1 MRHYTVR
8 REEFSMIRPVFPLVI
23 LFRHGQT
30 NDNAARRFQG
40 HSPTPLNAL
49 GRDQARRAGEIVA
62 NLMGAFV
69 STGSRLGNCLTSDL
83 PRASETAAAVSAVVQ
98 QRLGISLPFAQIEA
112 LREFNMGDL
121 QSHTADEFD
130 KKFPGVMPEFYRR
143 YEANPYT
150 ATYPG
155 PTGESRGMMATRL
168 APLVLAMN
176 SLWRESGKPSDN
188 PLARE
193 GNELQKTTVDMHLWS
208 AHGGTIDALLE
219 LMNANPHGNK
229 HIIGNGD
236 VIVIAPI
243 DHMSQKQDSLSPREQ
258 FATSLGCDV
267 RWRLLR
273 HYQVGDNIAAKIDPT
288 AKE

>member
-1 MRHYTVR
+1 
-8 REEFSMIRPVFPLVI
+8 MIRPVFPLVI

-40 HSPTPLNAL
+40 HSATPLNAQ
-49 GRDQARRAGEIVA
+49 GHDQARRAGEIVA
-62 NLMGAFV
+62 NLMEGFV
-69 STGSRLGNCLTSDL
+69 RTGSRLGACVSSDL
-83 PRASETAAAVSAVVQ
+83 PRAFETAATVSAIVQ
-98 QRLGISLPFAQIEA
+98 QRLGISLPFAKTEA

-121 QSHTADEFD
+121 QGHTADEFD
-130 KKFPGVMPEFYRR
+130 KKFPGVMPDFYRR

-155 PTGESRGMMATRL
+155 PTGESRGMMANRL
-168 APLVLAMN
+168 APLVLGIN
-176 SLWRESGKPSDN
+176 TLWRESGKPSEN
-188 PLARE
+188 PLVRE
-193 GNELQKTTVDMHLWS
+193 GNELQKTAANVHVWS
-208 AHGGTIDALLE
+208 AHGGTIDAILE
-219 LMNANPHGNK
+219 LMNANPFGNK

-236 VIVIAPI
+236 VIVIAPVEN
-243 DHMSQKQDSLSPREQ
+243 MPQKQDSLSPREQ

-273 HYQVGDNIAAKIDPT
+273 HYQVGDNVAAKIDPL